1 MTFALALDVFIA
13 GLLIITIGI
22 AGVLNHRLGK
32 LRRERADLEKLTAE
46 FQSATARATEASRN
60 LTVDADSLRDGIEKA
75 QSLHEDL
82 DFLIE
87 RAGSAADQLENQI
100 RSARTH
106 GERPAPAPAAA
117 RSSASPSPS
126 PAPAP
131 AAKMRI
137 AGNAEQPPPRSQA
150 ERDLLQ
156 ALRTAS

>member
-1 MTFALALDVFIA
+1 MTLALALDVFIA
-13 GLLIITIGI
+13 GLLILTIAI

-32 LRRERADLEKLTAE
+32 LRRDRADLEKLTAE
-46 FQSATARATEASRN
+46 FESATARATEASRN
-60 LTVDADSLRDGIEKA
+60 MTVDADSLRDGIEKA

-82 DFLIE
+82 AFLVE

-100 RSARTH
+100 RSARSH
-106 GERPAPAPAAA
+106 GESPAAA
-117 RSSASPSPS
+117 QRSPASPSLSRSPS
-126 PAPAP
+126 SPP

-137 AGNAEQPPPRSQA
+137 AENAEQVPPRSQA